1 MFGKISKTIN
11 GNENELDIS
20 TFINQSGV
28 FIYRIYLNDNLY
40 KTGKFIK

>member
-1 MFGKISKTIN
+1 MKIKAIN
-11 GNENELDIS
+11 INYIIS

-40 KTGKFIK
+40 KTGKFVK